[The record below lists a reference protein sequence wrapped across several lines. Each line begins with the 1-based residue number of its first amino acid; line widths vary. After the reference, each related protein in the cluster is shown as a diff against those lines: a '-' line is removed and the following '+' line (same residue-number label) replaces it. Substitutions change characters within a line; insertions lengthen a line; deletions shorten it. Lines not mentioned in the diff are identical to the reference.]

1 MRFGMRLS
9 RHLPKSVSAEKQ
21 RYDRFF
27 YMIWRTSVFSLNI
40 YLYPLTI
47 PAVLAD
53 WVPAGFLLVLSQRL
67 CYSV

>member
-9 RHLPKSVSAEKQ
+9 RHLPKSISTEKQ

-53 WVPAGFLLVLSQRL
+53 WVPVGFLLVLSQRL
-67 CYSV
+67 RYSV